1 MEQIKRKVYYI
12 FLQFLFV
19 FYYSLAFV
27 FSSFV
32 RKTKS
37 DKKRIAAVWY
47 CPIGLTGSNLRL
59 GNWKPYFEKDNI
71 VFDNFY
77 TYTFEEMVAFDDG
90 KWSVKYL
97 FYMKLL
103 RRRFWQFIQLKN
115 YDIAWIDRGFLP
127 IYPLKMAFF
136 ERCIKRMGVER
147 IIDTSDGG
155 DYLNNKTLVLD
166 TMGQA
171 DKITVAYK
179 FLFEFYS
186 ERFPKVYWINWT
198 IPTDGYIV
206 KTDYTIQEKIPVL
219 GWMGSP
225 ANGVHLEQ
233 LCDVLS
239 LVASKRKF
247 ILRYMCR
254 TPLNLIIPN
263 AIIEHLSFENYYENI
278 RSFDIGLCPFLTVDI
293 RSKGKIAMKNQE
305 YMMCAIPQVCSHV
318 AISEHLVNGESAL
331 IAENIDQ
338 WEKHI
343 LEIIDNIDLREKLG
357 TNSYKIFNQ
366 YYLYDIEYAN
376 LKKSLIN

>member
-1 MEQIKRKVYYI
+1 
-12 FLQFLFV
+12 
-19 FYYSLAFV
+19 
-27 FSSFV
+27 
-32 RKTKS
+32 
-37 DKKRIAAVWY
+37 
-47 CPIGLTGSNLRL
+47 
-59 GNWKPYFEKDNI
+59 
-71 VFDNFY
+71 
-77 TYTFEEMVAFDDG
+77 
-90 KWSVKYL
+90 
-97 FYMKLL
+97 
-103 RRRFWQFIQLKN
+103 
-115 YDIAWIDRGFLP
+115 
-127 IYPLKMAFF
+127 
-136 ERCIKRMGVER
+136 
-147 IIDTSDGG
+147 
-155 DYLNNKTLVLD
+155 
-166 TMGQA
+166 
-171 DKITVAYK
+171 
-179 FLFEFYS
+179 
-186 ERFPKVYWINWT
+186 
-198 IPTDGYIV
+198 
-206 KTDYTIQEKIPVL
+206 
-219 GWMGSP
+219 MGSP